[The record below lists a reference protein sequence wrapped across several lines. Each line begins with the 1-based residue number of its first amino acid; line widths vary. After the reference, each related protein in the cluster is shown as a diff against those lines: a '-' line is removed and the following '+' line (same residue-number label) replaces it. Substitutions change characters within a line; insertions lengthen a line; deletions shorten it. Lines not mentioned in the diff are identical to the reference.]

1 MTNKKIA
8 EPEVI
13 LVQMISFLEKET
25 TTIRERTNIGTSN
38 EHAKYGIHNSPS
50 SSRSEPQPIT
60 DQQPDTE
67 TTTTTPPP
75 AIRAIPNAPDL
86 NTNGTSMDDEPGLQS
101 ARRICYWTRGQ
112 KHRSSKYDPRHG
124 CHAGQWKYANVEDLG

>member
-13 LVQMISFLEKET
+13 LAQMISFLEKEK

-75 AIRAIPNAPDL
+75 AMRAIPNAPDL
-86 NTNGTSMDDEPGLQS
+86 NTNGTSMNDEPGLQGGYVIGREGKNIDQVNMTQDMDAMPDS
-101 ARRICYWTRGQ
+101 GNMQ
-112 KHRSSKYDPRHG
+112 M
-124 CHAGQWKYANVEDLG
+124 